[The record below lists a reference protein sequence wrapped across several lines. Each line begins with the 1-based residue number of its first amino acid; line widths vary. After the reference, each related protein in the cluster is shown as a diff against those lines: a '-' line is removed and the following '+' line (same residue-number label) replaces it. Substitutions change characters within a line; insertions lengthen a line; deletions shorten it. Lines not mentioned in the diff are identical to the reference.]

1 MNRTVIHTGPASSLF
16 QILVTRLGEQELRR
30 RLWHFFP
37 GMIALALASAPHRET
52 VRLWVMLTIVICGII
67 APALAAI
74 RYQRAYRRRVEENP
88 APSILGYVIP
98 VSILC
103 LIFRSH
109 VEIPLAVTTIIAFGD
124 GSATFAGLLARGARV
139 PWNSDKS
146 WAGMLAFMVFG
157 SIATCAVYWMATNQP
172 LEPTQMLLC
181 VVPVVFCCSLLETV
195 PLRVN
200 DNITV
205 GCVSSLLLIA
215 LHTLIIG
222 W

>member
-1 MNRTVIHTGPASSLF
+1 MLA
-16 QILVTRLGEQELRR
+16 TRLGEQELRR

-37 GMIALALASAPHRET
+37 GMIALALATAPHRET
-52 VRLWVMLTIVICGII
+52 VRLWVMLVIVTCGIVM
-67 APALAAI
+67 PALAAI
-74 RYQRAYRRRVEENP
+74 RYQQAYRRKPGENP

-98 VSILC
+98 ISILC

-124 GSATFAGLLARGARV
+124 GAATFTGLLARGAKL
-139 PWNSDKS
+139 PWNPEKS
-146 WAGMLAFMVFG
+146 WAGMFAFMVLG
-157 SIATCAVYWMATNQP
+157 SVATCGVYWMAASQP
-172 LEPTQMLLC
+172 LEPAQVLLC
-181 VVPVVFCCSLLETV
+181 VVPVVLCCSLLETL

-205 GCVSSLLLIA
+205 GCVSSLLLIT
-215 LHTLIIG
+215 LRTLITG